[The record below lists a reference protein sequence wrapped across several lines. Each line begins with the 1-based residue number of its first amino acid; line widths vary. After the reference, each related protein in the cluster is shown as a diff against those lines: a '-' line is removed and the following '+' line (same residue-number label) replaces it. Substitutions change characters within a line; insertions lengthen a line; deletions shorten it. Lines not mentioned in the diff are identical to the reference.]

1 VTFGRSPSRH
11 PASYCSGMGMFWDL
25 YQQSQISSQS
35 DRSATL
41 EQRVERLEADLRR
54 SQQLLRAVIERLEK
68 RIGADLDGDG
78 RIG

>member
-1 VTFGRSPSRH
+1 
-11 PASYCSGMGMFWDL
+11 MGLFWDL

-41 EQRVERLEADLRR
+41 EQRVERLENDLRR

>member
-1 VTFGRSPSRH
+1 
-11 PASYCSGMGMFWDL
+11 MGMFWDL

>member
-1 VTFGRSPSRH
+1 
-11 PASYCSGMGMFWDL
+11 MGLFWDL

>member
-1 VTFGRSPSRH
+1 
-11 PASYCSGMGMFWDL
+11 MGLFWDL
-25 YQQSQISSQS
+25 YQQSQISSHS

-41 EQRVERLEADLRR
+41 EQRIERLEIELRR